1 MTLNKKLVIILFAG
15 ILVVSVLSGYYLTK
29 MGQSDG
35 NTNSTQKTVPTLTL
49 TANTTTPKLTDKIAL
64 TATLSEPV
72 NGQVTL
78 EWAIKSSEFRYRTN
92 ETIQNGVFT
101 RDFGFNTPGEWK
113 FRVYWSGDSEL
124 NDVYSE
130 IVTVNVIP

>member
-49 TANTTTPKLTDKIAL
+49 TANTTTPKLTDKIAY
-64 TATLSEPV
+64 SP
-72 NGQVTL
+72 VTL
-78 EWAIKSSEFRYRTN
+78 ALIRLA
-92 ETIQNGVFT
+92 NGNL
-101 RDFGFNTPGEWK
+101 GFIGAVT
-113 FRVYWSGDSEL
+113 L
-124 NDVYSE
+124 N
-130 IVTVNVIP
+130 